1 MKSKPVT
8 LANTVLQRG
17 EINAHATWLMSVRVK
32 VHEGRGALSQTACRD
47 LSPTDA
53 PPPML
58 KVVELFTHGHVEQLD
73 RLTTRRMTGQ
83 GCMGQSR
90 APATRGEARA
100 SSRHR
105 AVLARRQQKCSAN
118 VEAAHGGVSVW
129 SMRTRLRRSMT
140 SESNIR
146 ALYGA
151 IDLVARRSSRA
162 RRPRSLGGAA
172 PDIPPSRR
180 CPALSRRNRAR
191 GDPCNA
197 SLA

>member
-17 EINAHATWLMSVRVK
+17 EINARATWLMSVRVK

-47 LSPTDA
+47 LSPTYA

-140 SESNIR
+140 SESSR
-146 ALYGA
+146 
-151 IDLVARRSSRA
+151 RRSA
-162 RRPRSLGGAA
+162 GHTAVASL
-172 PDIPPSRR
+172 PSAQSTQ
-180 CPALSRRNRAR
+180 PEP